1 MSRRTWAEYL
11 DDASNHLAA
20 SRAAIA
26 QGGAIPPSPVRPVD
40 PIPEELCPRA
50 QVLGIGYD
58 QLATEVMARMSEM
71 RRPRH
76 VPHAWSQPEARYVD
90 RYA

>member
-11 DDASNHLAA
+11 DDAGTHLEA

-26 QGGAIPPSPVRPVD
+26 DGRAVPPSPVRPVD
-40 PIPEELCPRA
+40 PIPVELCDRA
-50 QVLGIGYD
+50 LALGQGYD
-58 QLATEVMARMSEM
+58 VLATEVATRMAALP
-71 RRPRH
+71 RPRALPSPWA
-76 VPHAWSQPEARYVD
+76 VSEARFVD